1 MGGIIGYKWSFMKSC
16 ECFIGSGWENL
27 CGDDVVLGLTGAGG
41 LTPRPLGDPL
51 PGGIWPAGENVSP
64 SQADTP
70 GFLGLV
76 WSWSLGLGLGL
87 GL

>member
-27 CGDDVVLGLTGAGG
+27 RGCDVVLGLTGAGG
-41 LTPRPLGDPL
+41 LTPRPFGSTPFQGE
-51 PGGIWPAGENVSP
+51 GGPAGENVSP
-64 SQADTP
+64 SQAGTP

-76 WSWSLGLGLGL
+76 WSLSLGLGLGL
-87 GL
+87 